1 MPYDEHLSGV
11 ETELPCAALSGLSPI
26 WALNPGLAPWAVLLD
41 PFGVLGFATETSE
54 SRERQRPVGANG
66 SCWPLGLSSGFQ
78 GRRAAGERLTILQGE
93 GRVYLSFESWG
104 GSLKANSYTSQSVQW

>member
-1 MPYDEHLSGV
+1 MQVPITTNNDAHSRYV
-11 ETELPCAALSGLSPI
+11 SPFLEKNY
-26 WALNPGLAPWAVLLD
+26 AG
-41 PFGVLGFATETSE
+41 FGTSE
-54 SRERQRPVGANG
+54 SRERQRPVGANE